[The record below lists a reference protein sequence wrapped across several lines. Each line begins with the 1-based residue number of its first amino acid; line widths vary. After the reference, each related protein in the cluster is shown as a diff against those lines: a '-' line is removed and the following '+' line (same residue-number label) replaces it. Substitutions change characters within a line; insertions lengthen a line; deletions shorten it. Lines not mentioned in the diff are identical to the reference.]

1 MGRLEN
7 KLGRL
12 KARKNRIRKKV
23 SGSKERPRVS
33 VRFSNRNIFAQ
44 MIDDEAGKTLASV
57 STLEKGAPATGKN
70 AGAAKKL
77 GQTLAERAKE
87 AGVTKVVF
95 DRNGRR
101 YHGKVKEFADALKEQ
116 GIGI

>member
-1 MGRLEN
+1 MGRLED

-12 KARKNRIRKKV
+12 KVRKNRIRKKV

-44 MIDDEAGKTLASV
+44 MIDDQAGRTLASA
-57 STLEKGAPATGKN
+57 STLEKDAPVTGKSVE
-70 AGAAKKL
+70 AAKKL
-77 GQTLAERAKE
+77 GLALAERAKA

-101 YHGKVKEFADALKEQ
+101 YHGKVKEFADALREQ